1 MRSARQKAGG
11 VLAAILLYVFVPADL
26 HAQTDKESEAVATSL
41 AICKDNEPDD
51 NEENKYQPCEQYID
65 ANIANSADPIKWM
78 IEEIDHRKDHAREV
92 TNTFLVRDEI
102 VQWILVILSLLTAIS
117 TAIAK
122 GYPKLN
128 IRGIDFALAAIVLF
142 SMVAAVTSISAYYQ
156 FDEYRRV
163 SQNLADDLTELE
175 TDIHFGLLRHGASR
189 QGDRSVEVNKD
200 TIND

>member
-78 IEEIDHRKDHAREV
+78 I
-92 TNTFLVRDEI
+92 
-102 VQWILVILSLLTAIS
+102 
-117 TAIAK
+117 
-122 GYPKLN
+122 
-128 IRGIDFALAAIVLF
+128 
-142 SMVAAVTSISAYYQ
+142 
-156 FDEYRRV
+156 
-163 SQNLADDLTELE
+163 
-175 TDIHFGLLRHGASR
+175 
-189 QGDRSVEVNKD
+189 
-200 TIND
+200 